1 MKNNEFLNRYN
12 IFSILAASLILLNCV
27 LEIYSYA
34 SLSTIL
40 NMQFDFDFYRALIV
54 YFLIFGSVISSIGI
68 LLEKKIFLK
77 LSLAIYLI
85 QIFGFV
91 NGDVYY
97 ILSHGLWISSSTEI
111 ASSSIEIN
119 LVAIFIS
126 VVIFMAIKSKK
137 NDA

>member
-97 ILSHGLWISSSTEI
+97 ILSYGLWISSSTEI